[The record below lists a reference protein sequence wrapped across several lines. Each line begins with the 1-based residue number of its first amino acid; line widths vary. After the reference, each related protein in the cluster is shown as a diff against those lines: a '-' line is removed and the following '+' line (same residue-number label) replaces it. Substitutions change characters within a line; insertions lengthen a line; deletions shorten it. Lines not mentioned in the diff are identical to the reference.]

1 MTPAFIGPRQMT
13 ASSRPCR
20 RNPTDITLSP
30 PTRAGTMASS
40 STLSVSSR
48 SRSIPGTLGPWMSMS
63 RRPTRLPASPR
74 ATARFT
80 ATVLLPTPPFP
91 DRTTTVCRISL
102 RRRRSASSSVPP
114 RRGGGEGAS
123 FAFRAAPRRPLRPT
137 RSDNASASAAAARI
151 AQCLDSSGRPPAAAA
166 TSSPP
171 IVRSAS
177 SGVFPSASRAAA
189 LPLAME
195 WPQPSV
201 VKEACAMRPSPI
213 RSQISTVSPQGPV
226 SRAWPSASRRGPKL
240 AGSSLAFFMKSWRIQ
255 IPVPAPACMPAV
267 LRRIPPRL
275 FAVIAHPRSI
285 GVPHFGHF
293 RSKQGIPAR

>member
-1 MTPAFIGPRQMT
+1 
-13 ASSRPCR
+13 
-20 RNPTDITLSP
+20 
-30 PTRAGTMASS
+30 
-40 STLSVSSR
+40 
-48 SRSIPGTLGPWMSMS
+48 MS

-123 FAFRAAPRRPLRPT
+123 FAFRAAPADPCARRDRTAPR
-137 RSDNASASAAAARI
+137 RARRRRGSRNASTPRGGPRGGGD
-151 AQCLDSSGRPPAAAA
+151 LLPAD
-166 TSSPP
+166 
-171 IVRSAS
+171 RSQRL
-177 SGVFPSASRAAA
+177 FRRLPSASRAAA